1 VSGPRIA
8 VISFS
13 PLASGGIETHLLQLF
28 HGLGKEFEFR
38 VLGTLAEPFLS
49 IAGGMGV
56 KCTALPPASKFDG
69 RTFLRLRKEF
79 LAQGIQLVHTHDT
92 RGGLLGRMAARAA
105 GLPAVHTVHTPS
117 FFLPANPLA
126 IRAYRMVE
134 SLLNRQATESVIF
147 VSKTIRQIYLDG
159 RLVPPEKAALVPNG
173 LEDDWFG
180 PALHI
185 LRPEQEIRFLYV
197 GRMAREKGIENL
209 TAAFELVAGRIP
221 GARLQAAGEGPKR
234 EDLLRA
240 ADTGGWRKHLDLLGL
255 MMRGKIRETMH
266 AADVFVL
273 PSDFESFSYTL
284 LEAMACGLPCIA
296 TDVGGNRD
304 LVEPEVTGLLV
315 PRRDPGLLADAMIR
329 LGGNPDM
336 RVSMGREGALRA
348 REYTLQRMIDGTRA
362 VYSGV
367 LAGRSAAG
375 KH

>member
-1 VSGPRIA
+1 VSRPRIA

-13 PLASGGIETHLLQLF
+13 PLAVGGIETHLLQLF
-28 HGLGKEFEFR
+28 HGLGKEFEFH
-38 VLGTLAEPFLS
+38 VMGTLAEPFLS
-49 IAGGMGV
+49 IAGGLGV
-56 KCTALPPASKFDG
+56 KCTALPAAVKFDG
-69 RTFLRLRKEF
+69 PAFLRLRREF

-92 RGGLLGRMAARAA
+92 RGGLLGRIAARAA

-117 FFLPANPLA
+117 FFLPTNPLV
-126 IRAYRMVE
+126 IRAYRMAE
-134 SLLNRQATESVIF
+134 GLLNRQATERVIF

-159 RLVPPEKAALVPNG
+159 RLIPPEKAALIPNG
-173 LEDDWFG
+173 LETDWFG

-185 LRPEQEIRFLYV
+185 LRPEQEIRFLFV

-209 TAAFELVAGRIP
+209 AAAFELVAGRIP
-221 GARLQAAGEGPKR
+221 GARLQAAGEGPTR

-240 ADTGGWRKHLDLLGL
+240 AETGGWRKHLDLLGL
-255 MMRGKIRETMH
+255 QMRGKIRETMH
-266 AADVFVL
+266 AADVFIL

-304 LVEPEVTGLLV
+304 LVEPDVTGLLV
-315 PRRDPGLLADAMIR
+315 PRRDPGLLAEAMVR
-329 LGGNPDM
+329 LGRNPEM

-348 REYTLQRMIDGTRA
+348 REYTLQRMIDGTRSL
-362 VYSGV
+362 YSEV

-375 KH
+375 